1 MTRNPTAMTRF
12 AFLAATLVLV
22 AATAPTAVAQPT
34 AGRPSAD
41 QTRRADSLFAE
52 FNRGDSPGLAVAV
65 VRDGRVVFAKGY
77 GLANLE
83 HRIPITPSTVFDV
96 ASVSKQFTGLA
107 VAMLVQ
113 QGRVALSDDIRKY
126 IPELQVMPKPI
137 TVDHLLHHTSG
148 MRDWPGTLT
157 LAGWRYD
164 DVISFDQILTMAY
177 HQRTLNFEPGSE
189 YTYSNTGYNLLAEMV
204 KRVTGQSFRAWTDG
218 NLFKPLGMSSS
229 VFRDDHQLVVP
240 RRALGYT
247 RTSAAGGWRAV
258 TNNLTAL
265 GSSSLM
271 SSADDMTRWLINFDS
286 ARVGGA
292 GPMALMRTRGVLNDG
307 SQIPYAFGISHGTY
321 RGVPTL
327 SHSGSWAAFV
337 SFLVHFPQQ
346 RGGVVVLANTPSVN
360 TSRAA
365 YALADMFLGDA
376 LPQVVTT
383 VASRGT
389 YVRFSGDLLDRYA
402 GAYRLGPG
410 WYVRIRHVGD
420 SLVAHVAGEA
430 EAPMSARTVQEFW
443 VENYG
448 AAMTFAE
455 APSSPAAYLT
465 YRGRRSERVDE
476 LGLTPPTNLAQYTGV
491 YESDELGIAYPVEV
505 RGNALVVHSRQ
516 HGDIILKHAWRDDF
530 SGSQGGMRSVE
541 FQRDG
546 TGRVTG
552 FVVNIDERSRNIRF
566 TRR

>member
-1 MTRNPTAMTRF
+1 MMRIAI
-12 AFLAATLVLV
+12 LSAALVLV
-22 AATAPTAVAQPT
+22 AAAAPIAAAQPT
-34 AGRPSAD
+34 AA

-52 FNRGDSPGLAVAV
+52 FNRDDSPGLAVAV

-107 VAMLVQ
+107 VAMLVH
-113 QGRVALSDDIRKY
+113 QGRIALSDDIRKY

-189 YTYSNTGYNLLAEMV
+189 YMYSNTGYNLLAEMV
-204 KRVTGQSFRAWTDG
+204 KRVTGQSFRAWTDVT
-218 NLFKPLGMSSS
+218 LFKPLGMTSS

-247 RTSAAGGWRAV
+247 RASAPGGWRAV

-271 SSADDMTRWLINFDS
+271 SSADDMARWLINFDS

-321 RGVPTL
+321 RGAPTL

-346 RGGVVVLANTPSVN
+346 RAGVVVLANTPSVN
-360 TSRAA
+360 TARAA
-365 YALADMFLGDA
+365 YALSDVFLGDA
-376 LPQVVTT
+376 LGAVAAAPVAPAPTPAVT
-383 VASRGT
+383 VASAQ
-389 YVRFSGDLLDRYA
+389 LDRHVGVYK
-402 GAYRLGPG
+402 LGPA
-410 WYVRIRHVGD
+410 WYVRIRRD
-420 SLVAHVAGEA
+420 SSTLVAHVAGEP
-430 EAPMSARTVQEFW
+430 EARMTARSATEFW
-443 VENYG
+443 VESYG
-448 AAMTFAE
+448 AAMLFAD
-455 APSSPAAYLT
+455 AIAGVSPAVT

-476 LGLTPPTNLAQYTGV
+476 RGLTHPTNLAQYAGV

-505 RGNALVVHSRQ
+505 RGNALVVRSLQ
-516 HGDIILKHAWRDDF
+516 HGDIVLRHAWRDDF
-530 SGSQGGMRSVE
+530 SGTQGGMRSVE

-566 TRR
+566 SRR